1 MDDMDKQLGSPTPPP
16 DEDDDPLARI
26 LGVPRSE
33 VQAAAAEADAEAWAA
48 DIAAQRLGAEAGAIE
63 PEVPTAVDSKGRP
76 VGMYVGRLRGPGAAS
91 NWRRIANLAAFG
103 LAIVGAILGAITLW
117 YHLST
122 DPLAD
127 IHAYY
132 DAAARLNA
140 GQPLYPPTAD
150 PNLNTF
156 YRYPPLLAIVL
167 RPFALLPY
175 GAFVWLWEG
184 AILGAFVWTLRRIG
198 LGLRTYIV
206 LGWLGVP
213 LAWALAIGQAHV
225 FVTLLFVLGTP
236 MTFALAA
243 HLKVFPALIALY
255 WIGRGELGYVVGF
268 LGWLV
273 GLSVVQALL
282 EPEGWRRFWEI
293 ATLDQVGNVMN
304 ISPYDVSPML
314 WLVLL
319 GVGIIAALAFA
330 RTKFG
335 WWIAVTVATLAPPRL
350 LLYGLSSLLAWL
362 REPEPDTG
370 DNPPEPDA
378 AQALVSSAR

>member
-1 MDDMDKQLGSPTPPP
+1 MNDKPGSASPPP
-16 DEDDDPLARI
+16 DEDDDPLARL

-33 VQAAAAEADAEAWAA
+33 VEAAAAEEEAEAEAL
-48 DIAAQRLGAEAGAIE
+48 DIEAHRLDVESGATE
-63 PEVPTAVDSKGRP
+63 PDVPTAVDAKGRP
-76 VGMYVGRLRGPGAAS
+76 VGIYVGRLRGPGAAS
-91 NWRRIANLAAFG
+91 AWRRIANLAGFG

-122 DPLAD
+122 DPFAD
-127 IHAYY
+127 IRAYY
-132 DAAARLNA
+132 DAASRLNA
-140 GQPLYPPTAD
+140 GQPLYPPSAD

-167 RPFALLPY
+167 RPFAMLPY
-175 GAFVWLWEG
+175 GLFVWLWEA
-184 AILGAFVWTLRRIG
+184 AIVGSFVWTLRKIG
-198 LGLRTYIV
+198 LGLRTYLV

-225 FVTLLFVLGTP
+225 FVTLLLVLGTP
-236 MTFALAA
+236 MAFALAA

-255 WIGRGELGYVVGF
+255 WIGRGEVGYVVGF
-268 LGWLV
+268 FGWLV
-273 GLSVVQALL
+273 GLSVIQAFI
-282 EPEGWRRFWEI
+282 EPEGWRRFWEV

-319 GVGIIAALAFA
+319 GLGAVSALAFA
-330 RTKFG
+330 RTKYG

-350 LLYGLSSLLAWL
+350 LLYGLSSLLASL
-362 REPEPDTG
+362 REPEPDIG
-370 DNPPEPDA
+370 DEPSVPDA
-378 AQALVSSAR
+378 AKALVDSAR

>member
-1 MDDMDKQLGSPTPPP
+1 MDEKPGSAPTPP
-16 DEDDDPLARI
+16 DEDDDPLGRL
-26 LGVPRSE
+26 LGVPRSAVE
-33 VQAAAAEADAEAWAA
+33 PTAWPDDARDDLRADVSEPALETVGHPDEA
-48 DIAAQRLGAEAGAIE
+48 
-63 PEVPTAVDSKGRP
+63 PVPTAVDRKGQP
-76 VGMYVGRLRGPGAAS
+76 VGTYVGRLRGPGAPS
-91 NWRRIANLAAFG
+91 RWRYAANLLGFT
-103 LAIVGAILGAITLW
+103 LAIVGAILGLVTLW

-127 IHAYY
+127 IRAYY

-140 GQPLYPPTAD
+140 GQPLYPPGAD

-175 GAFVWLWEG
+175 GLFVWLWEA
-184 AILGAFVWTLRRIG
+184 AIIGAFAWTLQRIG

-225 FVTLLFVLGTP
+225 FVTLLFVIGSP
-236 MTFALAA
+236 MAFALAA

-255 WIGRGELGYVVGF
+255 WIGRGEVGYVVGF

-273 GLSVVQALL
+273 GLSFAQAFL
-282 EPEGWRRFWEI
+282 EPEGWRRFWEV
-293 ATLDQVGNVMN
+293 ATLDQVGDVMN
-304 ISPYDVSPML
+304 ISPFDVSPTL

-319 GVGIIAALAFA
+319 GAGIVAALVFA
-330 RTKFG
+330 RTKYG

-350 LLYGLSSLLAWL
+350 LLYGLSSLLAAL
-362 REPEPDTG
+362 REPEADT
-370 DNPPEPDA
+370 PELAAEPDA
-378 AQALVSSAR
+378 AAAYVSSAR

>member
-1 MDDMDKQLGSPTPPP
+1 MDEKPRSDPWPT
-16 DEDDDPLARI
+16 DDDDDPLGRL

-33 VQAAAAEADAEAWAA
+33 VEAAAAEAEAEVEAEEIEAH
-48 DIAAQRLGAEAGAIE
+48 RLDVEAGAYE
-63 PEVPTAVDSKGRP
+63 PEVPPAVDNKGRP
-76 VGMYVGRLRGPGAAS
+76 VGLYVGRLRGPGAPS
-91 NWRRIANLAAFG
+91 GWRYAANLLGFG
-103 LAIVGAILGAITLW
+103 LAIVGAILGAVTLW

-122 DPLAD
+122 DPMAD
-127 IHAYY
+127 IRAYY

-140 GQPLYPPTAD
+140 GEPLYPPNAD

-167 RPFALLPY
+167 RPLAILPY
-175 GAFVWLWEG
+175 GPFVLVWEG
-184 AILGAFVWTLRRIG
+184 AIIGAFVWTLRRVG
-198 LGLRTYIV
+198 MGLRTYLV

-213 LAWALAIGQAHV
+213 LAWALAIGQAHI

-236 MTFALAA
+236 MAFALAA

-255 WIGRGELGYVVGF
+255 WIGRGEVGYVVGF
-268 LGWLV
+268 LGWLI
-273 GLSVVQALL
+273 GLSVIQAFL
-282 EPEGWRRFWEI
+282 EPEGWRRFWEV

-304 ISPYDVSPML
+304 ISPYDASPML

-319 GVGIIAALAFA
+319 GIGVVAALVFA
-330 RTKFG
+330 RTRYG

-362 REPEPDTG
+362 REPDPDTG
-370 DNPPEPDA
+370 EASPEPDA
-378 AQALVSSAR
+378 AQAYVSSAR

>member
-1 MDDMDKQLGSPTPPP
+1 MNEKPGSPAPPP
-16 DEDDDPLARI
+16 DDEDDDPLARL

-33 VQAAAAEADAEAWAA
+33 VEAMAAETEAEEEALEIEAH
-48 DIAAQRLGAEAGAIE
+48 RLDVEAGAVE
-63 PEVPTAVDSKGRP
+63 PDAGPAVDRRGEP
-76 VGMYVGRLRGPGAAS
+76 LGLYVGRLRGPGAAS
-91 NWRRIANLAAFG
+91 NLRRITNLAAFG

-127 IHAYY
+127 IRAYY

-140 GQPLYPPTAD
+140 GQPLYPLTAD

-175 GAFVWLWEG
+175 GLFVWLWEG
-184 AILGAFVWTLRRIG
+184 AIVGAFLWTLQRIG

-213 LAWALAIGQAHV
+213 LAWALSIGQAHI
-225 FVTLLFVLGTP
+225 FVTALFVLGTP
-236 MTFALAA
+236 MGFALAA

-255 WIGRGELGYVVGF
+255 WIGRGEVGYVVGF
-268 LGWLV
+268 FGWLV
-273 GLSVVQALL
+273 GLSAVQAFI
-282 EPEGWRRFWEI
+282 EPQGWSRFWEI

-319 GVGIIAALAFA
+319 GFGVVAALAFA
-330 RTKFG
+330 RTKYG

-370 DNPPEPDA
+370 DEPPVPDA
-378 AQALVSSAR
+378 AEALVSSSR